1 MFDPEIQKKA
11 RGSLI
16 LNQNDEVAF
25 MYGTDLPFTPQWVS
39 IDVDQAEIFIGA
51 PEDDD
56 HDGQGFKLGSID
68 KKVYERMMAEKRVL
82 LVCVENGDIR
92 KPKGATWVPLMVSLQ
107 DPIEEKAPPESGK
120 KYW

>member
-25 MYGTDLPFTPQWVS
+25 MYGVDLPFAPQWVS

-68 KKVYERMMAEKRVL
+68 KATYERVMAEKRVL
-82 LVCVENGDIR
+82 LVCVEDGDIR
-92 KPKGATWVPLMVSLQ
+92 KPKAAAWVPLMISHQ
-107 DPIEEKAPPESGK
+107 DPIEETPPPESGRRP
-120 KYW
+120 W